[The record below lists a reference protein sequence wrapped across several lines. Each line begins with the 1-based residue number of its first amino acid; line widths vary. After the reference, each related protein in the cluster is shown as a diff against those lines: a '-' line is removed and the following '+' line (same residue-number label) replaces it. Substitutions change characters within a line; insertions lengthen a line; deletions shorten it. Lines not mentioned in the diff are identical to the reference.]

1 MKYIHVNSM
10 LELPESARDQ
20 TFEGEEKSSIQML
33 MKIWNIFFSLRFL
46 LPRQLNIES
55 KKKTTK
61 CSCLFVLTISETSIH
76 SIQFEHWLIKRF
88 KSKLALCTTTS
99 MCVANFIHTCLQ
111 MAGICIAIK
120 ICI

>member
-33 MKIWNIFFSLRFL
+33 MKIWNIFFSLRYL

-61 CSCLFVLTISETSIH
+61 MLVFICLDDFRNKHSFNSI
-76 SIQFEHWLIKRF
+76 RT
-88 KSKLALCTTTS
+88 LA
-99 MCVANFIHTCLQ
+99 N
-111 MAGICIAIK
+111 
-120 ICI
+120 